1 MDLNKIAINGRYTVR
16 KLTGQERFAREL
28 LAELD
33 KIVPKDELV
42 VVVPEYAKDEN
53 IPDYQNIKVVRY
65 GNVKSHFWEQ
75 ISFYRW
81 LRENHRISV
90 NLTSTCP
97 WLAPGIVCMH
107 DAAIFDVP
115 KLFMQN
121 TYGVLGTIW
130 KRFLGKA
137 AAHRGKHILTVSEYS
152 KNKLHEILGI
162 PLDKISVVY
171 NAWQHFNRVVA
182 DDNIFQELS
191 FDARKGEYF
200 MALSSL
206 SPQKN
211 FIWIKE
217 VAKRNPNKQFVIVGK
232 AEGFT
237 KLGEKELAV
246 PNLQFT
252 GYLTDGQIK
261 SLMTYCRAFIHPAIY
276 EGFGIPPL
284 EAMSCGAELIIS
296 TATCL
301 PEIYGKSVHYID
313 PYNYDVDLDKLLQEP
328 IEPASKVLSKFSWE
342 REAKKLL
349 GILEAL

>member
-1 MDLNKIAINGRYTVR
+1 
-16 KLTGQERFAREL
+16 
-28 LAELD
+28 
-33 KIVPKDELV
+33 
-42 VVVPEYAKDEN
+42 
-53 IPDYQNIKVVRY
+53 
-65 GNVKSHFWEQ
+65 
-75 ISFYRW
+75 
-81 LRENHRISV
+81 
-90 NLTSTCP
+90 
-97 WLAPGIVCMH
+97 
-107 DAAIFDVP
+107 
-115 KLFMQN
+115 
-121 TYGVLGTIW
+121 
-130 KRFLGKA
+130 
-137 AAHRGKHILTVSEYS
+137 
-152 KNKLHEILGI
+152 
-162 PLDKISVVY
+162 
-171 NAWQHFNRVVA
+171 
-182 DDNIFQELS
+182 
-191 FDARKGEYF
+191 

-246 PNLQFT
+246 PNLHFT